1 MIRGFSSLIKGF
13 YGRSSKMAESVA
25 ESVAANAAKGTTVR
39 TDLATGTTFMERTYK
54 GNLYKVEESVLPNG
68 AKQTTTRV
76 YSCNGDGIG
85 KGGDEGL
92 AVFREKQISRQK
104 GASIL
109 GGDRIEINKQ
119 YHETMGMTAYSQNI
133 TKDYDANSVLQHM
146 EGSLRYSHWE
156 NPKTASMDRTFAEV
170 PLPHSAEILFNPK
183 AAAHTNYKH
192 SVSDIWA
199 NNVHYSGYSNHGK
212 FATEGTTYSRAIDAQ
227 KAKAAEKAAEVEAAK
242 AAVLKAEAEAAKKLA
257 ASRPKV
263 NTGKVF
269 NKNIEEFKCVEEVK
283 PDGSIIR
290 RYFDPYASNS
300 KSNPM
305 ITTIDKGNYH
315 EEIIYDPRK
324 GIKLTYKQLGNKE
337 PYIEMQKGWRY
348 RYTSTYHERTNYREE
363 LQQYNDGQNIVQSY
377 GKDNYSPTHIVTK
390 NPHSPELQAQRGES
404 EYITNSTPFYT
415 YEQSKALSK
424 RYEEIKQD
432 MVHNEVDLMDLFKP
446 YKP

>member
-1 MIRGFSSLIKGF
+1 MVRGIYSLFKGF
-13 YGRSSKMAESVA
+13 CGKSSKVAESVA
-25 ESVAANAAKGTTVR
+25 ESVAANATKGTTVR
-39 TDLATGTTFMERTYK
+39 TDLATGTTFMERTFK

-76 YSCNGDGIG
+76 YGSNGDYIG

-92 AVFREKQISRQK
+92 SVFRETQISRQK
-104 GASIL
+104 GESIL

-119 YHETMGMTAYSQNI
+119 YNETMGMAAHSQNI
-133 TKDYDANSVLQHM
+133 TKDFDSNGVLQHM
-146 EGSLRYSHWE
+146 EGTLRYRHWE

-199 NNVHYSGYSNHGK
+199 NGVHYSGYSNHSK

-227 KAKAAEKAAEVEAAK
+227 QAKAVKALKELAAKEAA
-242 AAVLKAEAEAAKKLA
+242 ALKAEAEAAEKLA

-263 NTGKVF
+263 NTGKIF
-269 NKNIEEFKCVEEVK
+269 NKNIEEFKCVEETK
-283 PDGSIIR
+283 ADGSIVR
-290 RYFDPYASNS
+290 RYFDPYASNG

-315 EEIIYDPRK
+315 QEVIYDPRK
-324 GIKLTYKQLGNKE
+324 GIKLTYKQLGNRE
-337 PYIEMQKGWRY
+337 PEIEMSKGMQY
-348 RYTSTYHERTNYREE
+348 RYTSKYDTTFNYRENI
-363 LQQYNDGQNIVQSY
+363 QYYNDGQNIVASY
-377 GKDNYSPTHIVTK
+377 GKYDYRPEHLVAK
-390 NPHSPELQAQRGES
+390 NPHTPELKAKRGES
-404 EYITNSTPFYT
+404 EYITNNTPFNT
-415 YEQSKALSK
+415 YEQSKALNK

-432 MVHNEVDLMDLFKP
+432 MAHNEVDLMDLFQP
-446 YKP
+446 YQP